1 MITIKVPG
9 KIFGISKVIFTIKLH
24 TYTYIHT
31 IFRHALGCFYLP
43 SQRVN
48 LFCSLIFRWMSNITI
63 LNVSRPNF
71 SSEFRSTPFS
81 LVL

>member
-1 MITIKVPG
+1 MIIIKLPG

-48 LFCSLIFRWMSNITI
+48 LFCSNCPLDVQYNISECEQAQTR
-63 LNVSRPNF
+63 RPD
-71 SSEFRSTPFS
+71 
-81 LVL
+81 